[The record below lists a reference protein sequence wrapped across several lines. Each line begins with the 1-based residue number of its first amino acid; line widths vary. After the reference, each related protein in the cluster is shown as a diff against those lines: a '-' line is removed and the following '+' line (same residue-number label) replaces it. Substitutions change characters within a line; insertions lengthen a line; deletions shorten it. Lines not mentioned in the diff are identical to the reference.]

1 MVDRDAREAMDAR
14 GLQNAPM
21 FSVPMP
27 FNTLLW
33 RVVVMTP
40 DGYLEGY
47 RSLAVD
53 RKPMT
58 FTAWPSNTPALRELA
73 AMPDVARLLWFTSGF
88 MGAREVKGQ
97 LVLSDLRMGAEPD
110 YTFQYGVA
118 QRLPGGAW
126 QATEPQKVGG
136 FRNAREQL
144 GRAWGRLW
152 AEP

>member
-1 MVDRDAREAMDAR
+1 M
-14 GLQNAPM
+14 
-21 FSVPMP
+21 
-27 FNTLLW
+27 
-33 RVVVMTP
+33 
-40 DGYLEGY
+40 
-47 RSLAVD
+47 AVD
-53 RKPMT
+53 KKPMT

-73 AMPDVARLLWFTSGF
+73 GTPDVARLLWFTSGF

-118 QRLPGGAW
+118 QRLPSGAW

-144 GRAWGRLW
+144 GRAWGRGGCGLNLSWSDFAWW
-152 AEP
+152 AAWTERPSVCTDALQVSRLRFSSIPACV